1 MKNSLRMLISE
12 KCLKCIGFWERNDNK
27 SLILR
32 LFICIFFS
40 GDWNGHGD
48 KRASTK
54 SCHGNRGRAT
64 FLLLLILS
72 LHMSS
77 FCMMSGYLCLN
88 IWATETN
95 YI

>member
-1 MKNSLRMLISE
+1 MDMVTREQVQKAAME
-12 KCLKCIGFWERNDNK
+12 IGVG
-27 SLILR
+27 L
-32 LFICIFFS
+32 LF
-40 GDWNGHGD
+40 
-48 KRASTK
+48 
-54 SCHGNRGRAT
+54 T
-64 FLLLLILS
+64 FTYFK